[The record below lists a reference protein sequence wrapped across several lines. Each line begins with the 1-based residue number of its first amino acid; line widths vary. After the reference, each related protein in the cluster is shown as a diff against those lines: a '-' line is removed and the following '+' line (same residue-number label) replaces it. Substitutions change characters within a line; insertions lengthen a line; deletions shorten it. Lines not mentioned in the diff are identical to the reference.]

1 MPNFSVRLTLCA
13 ALAATALAVPAQA
26 VDGNAKPTK
35 LAALETNT
43 SLGVAYT
50 ISFWGIPFGHTDFD
64 SKFHQ
69 ETYNTIS
76 HFETSG
82 IVSVFWQAKIE
93 ATSSGQL
100 APHALAPA
108 VYDSF
113 YQRGSSMKERV
124 KVTFTGA
131 EPTVE
136 ADPPYPLTQYP
147 VTEEQ
152 KKEALD
158 PLSAVTLIL
167 AGIKADSA
175 NPCGTVAPVFDGR
188 RRYNIEFTYLK
199 DEKPDVDAATW
210 KGKAHLCQMRYHQ
223 IAGFKP
229 KIMKEGKSFPPIYGW
244 FVDVP
249 SANAPGGR
257 YVIALKVWA
266 STGWGTVDAT
276 LSQMHVDGADLT
288 PKG

>member
-1 MPNFSVRLTLCA
+1 MPFSRHRLPLVA
-13 ALAATALAVPAQA
+13 ALFAAAVALPMTALGGDTKPAKVA
-26 VDGNAKPTK
+26 SIEPDA
-35 LAALETNT
+35 
-43 SLGVAYT
+43 SFGVAYT

-69 ETYNTIS
+69 EAYSTSS

-82 IVSVFWQAKIE
+82 IVSVFWTAKIE
-93 ATSSGQL
+93 ASSSGQL
-100 APHALAPA
+100 APHALEPG
-108 VYDSF
+108 VYNSL
-113 YQRGSSMKERV
+113 YQRGSDKKERV

-131 EPTVE
+131 DPTVE
-136 ADPPYPLTQYP
+136 ADPPYNLAQNP
-147 VTEEQ
+147 VSQEQ
-152 KKEALD
+152 KKEGLD

-167 AGIKADSA
+167 SGIKADPA

-199 DEKPDVDAATW
+199 DEKPDVQTPLG
-210 KGKAHLCQMRYHQ
+210 KGKAHLCQLRYHQ

-244 FVDVP
+244 FADVP
-249 SANAPGGR
+249 SPNAPNGH

-266 STGWGTVDAT
+266 STGYGTVDAT
-276 LSQMHVDGADLT
+276 LSEFHVNGSQ

>member
-1 MPNFSVRLTLCA
+1 MPKFSVRLTVAA
-13 ALAATALAVPAQA
+13 ALAAAALAVPAEA
-26 VDGNAKPTK
+26 LDSNAKPTR
-35 LAALETNT
+35 LAALETNP

-50 ISFWGIPFGHTDFD
+50 ISFWGIPFGHTDFN
-64 SKFHQ
+64 SKFRQ

-82 IVSVFWQAKIE
+82 IVSVFWQAEIE
-93 ATSSGQL
+93 ATSSGLL
-100 APHALAPA
+100 APHALEPA
-108 VYDSF
+108 VYNSL
-113 YQRGSSMKERV
+113 YQRGSDKRERV
-124 KVTFTGA
+124 KVTFAGA
-131 EPTVE
+131 DPTVE
-136 ADPPYPLTQYP
+136 ADPPYPMTQYP

-158 PLSAVTLIL
+158 PLSAVTLIF
-167 AGIKADSA
+167 AGIKADPV

-199 DEKPDVDAATW
+199 DEKPDVDAAIW
-210 KGKAHLCQMRYHQ
+210 KGKAHLCQLHYHQ

-229 KIMKEGKSFPPIYGW
+229 KILKDGKSFPPIYGW

-249 SANAPGGR
+249 SADAPDGH

-276 LSQMHVDGADLT
+276 LSRMHVDGADLT

>member
-1 MPNFSVRLTLCA
+1 MVMRRVGLPLLAVFAA
-13 ALAATALAVPAQA
+13 ALAFPAAGDQ
-26 VDGNAKPTK
+26 AKPAK
-35 LAALETNT
+35 VASLENA

-64 SKFHQ
+64 SKFHEQ
-69 ETYNTIS
+69 AYSTSS

-93 ATSSGQL
+93 ASSNGQV

-113 YQRGSSMKERV
+113 YQRGSSNKERV

-131 EPTVE
+131 DPTVE
-136 ADPPYPLTQYP
+136 ADPPYPMSENP

-158 PLSAVTLIL
+158 PLSAVTLVL
-167 AGIKADSA
+167 AGIKSDTA

-188 RRYNIEFTYLK
+188 RRYNIEFKYLK
-199 DEKPDVDAATW
+199 EDKPDVDTALG
-210 KGKAHLCQMRYHQ
+210 KGKAHLCEMRYHQ

-249 SANAPGGR
+249 NPNAPNGH
-257 YVIALKVWA
+257 YEIALKVWA

-276 LSQMHVDGADLT
+276 LSQIHVNGADLT

>member
-1 MPNFSVRLTLCA
+1 MSIFAFRLPLFA
-13 ALAATALAVPAQA
+13 ALAAAAVLPPAYA
-26 VDGNAKPTK
+26 VESNAKPTK
-35 LAALETNT
+35 LAVLETNGA
-43 SLGVAYT
+43 LGVEYT

-82 IVSVFWQAKIE
+82 IVSMFWQAKIE
-93 ATSSGQL
+93 ATSSGQFGSRGL
-100 APHALAPA
+100 EPV
-108 VYDSF
+108 VYDST
-113 YQRGSSMKERV
+113 YQRSADKKERV
-124 KVTFTGA
+124 KVTFIGT

-136 ADPPYPLTQYP
+136 ADPPYPVTQYP
-147 VTEEQ
+147 VTPEQ

-158 PLSAVTLIL
+158 PLSAVTLVL
-167 AGIKADSA
+167 AGIKASSA

-188 RRYNIEFTYLK
+188 RRYDIEFTYLK
-199 DEKPDVDAATW
+199 DEKPDVNAALW
-210 KGKAHLCQMRYHQ
+210 KGKAHLCQMHYHQ

-229 KIMKEGKSFPPIYGW
+229 KILKEGKAFPPIYGW
-244 FVDVP
+244 FADVP
-249 SANAPGGR
+249 SPDAPDGH

-276 LSQMHVDGADLT
+276 LSQMHVGTGELT